1 MIVWQGTKI
10 LHITDPDFKL
20 PGPMAVDWLVVGN
33 NSVRDIAALR
43 SKVSFGMV
51 LLDSSNSFFFASR
64 FLEEAKLYKLEIH
77 SVLHQGA
84 FITKIENED
93 T

>member
-1 MIVWQGTKI
+1 MRRLNGGIAFNFIPQVFVIGCSEMQV
-10 LHITDPDFKL
+10 
-20 PGPMAVDWLVVGN
+20 VDTN
-33 NSVRDIAALR
+33 
-43 SKVSFGMV
+43 F
-51 LLDSSNSFFFASR
+51 SSNSFFFASR

-84 FITKIENED
+84 FIKKIENEE